1 MHVSLHVEARFC
13 LHRCVSKVGWQKNN
27 HLLLFMDPLLPSIF
41 RKSVRLITPH
51 IPIPIPIMYWGISV
65 PDPSNIMHIIRILWS
80 VSDKEVTLAR
90 WATTNCHWVSVFG
103 KWDLPFFSPFNHF
116 SLFLSFP
123 FSVLSGNL
131 PCNCCSLHH
140 RIAWLHSSHSYR
152 LPVTEWGA
160 SPTGHKP
167 PPWSPSHVSRVPFH
181 SIAPYQ
187 CFPF

>member
-1 MHVSLHVEARFC
+1 
-13 LHRCVSKVGWQKNN
+13 
-27 HLLLFMDPLLPSIF
+27 MDPLLPSIF

-90 WATTNCHWVSVFG
+90 WATTNCHWASVFG

-167 PPWSPSHVSRVPFH
+167 PPWSPSPCIPCAISLYRSLPVFSVLISFWKFGGKLSPDTSLTLGYFYWRV
-181 SIAPYQ
+181 
-187 CFPF
+187 